1 MPQYEEFIKKDESLF
16 KDFAELDANF
26 KPLNTMQIK
35 EPLEKERAV
44 VIELLSAAP
53 IDFDYLQKMTEL
65 PLPIIYTIILE
76 LELAG
81 KAMRHPGN
89 KISLIYNADK

>member
-1 MPQYEEFIKKDESLF
+1 MPQYKEFIKKDESLF

-35 EPLEKERAV
+35 EPSEKERAV
-44 VIELLSAAP
+44 VIELLSAVP

-81 KAMRHPGN
+81 KAMRHPSN